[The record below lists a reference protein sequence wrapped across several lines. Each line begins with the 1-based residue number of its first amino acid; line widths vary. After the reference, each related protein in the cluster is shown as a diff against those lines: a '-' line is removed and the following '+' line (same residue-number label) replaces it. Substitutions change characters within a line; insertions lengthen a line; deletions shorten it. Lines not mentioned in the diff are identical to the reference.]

1 MLTNSMLTLLPFAF
15 VASFTPGPTNIL
27 VMSRG
32 VNEGLRAT
40 LAYQAGAGF
49 ACFLIL
55 FVCILFG
62 VRLEQTLPALVSGV
76 KYVGGAYMLWL
87 AWLTARA
94 QPPAAGDAGAP
105 ATLTT
110 GFVLQF
116 VNPKYYLYVLTL
128 AAVLAPAT
136 HSTTDIALCAF
147 VFSLI
152 AVIGMFIWA
161 AAGALLQHVFLRWR
175 RWVNA
180 FLGLT
185 LVWSAWEI
193 LKTG

>member
-15 VASFTPGPTNIL
+15 VASFTPGPNNIL

-55 FVCILFG
+55 FVCIRFG

-105 ATLTT
+105 E
-110 GFVLQF
+110 
-116 VNPKYYLYVLTL
+116 
-128 AAVLAPAT
+128 
-136 HSTTDIALCAF
+136 
-147 VFSLI
+147 
-152 AVIGMFIWA
+152 IGRA
-161 AAGALLQHVFLRWR
+161 SCRERV
-175 RWVNA
+175 
-180 FLGLT
+180 
-185 LVWSAWEI
+185 
-193 LKTG
+193 

>member
-15 VASFTPGPTNIL
+15 VASFTPGPNNIL

-116 VNPKYYLYVLTL
+116 VNPKYYLYV
-128 AAVLAPAT
+128 T
-136 HSTTDIALCAF
+136 HSTTDMALCAF

-152 AVIGMFIWA
+152 AVIGMFVWA